1 MLNEHQTK
9 YSIFTLF
16 MMSVYMCMHAEVFV
30 SLAVRNHFKFTCHLL
45 RAQCFTEEKKSL
57 QPSVIVLKLFL
68 LS

>member
-1 MLNEHQTK
+1 
-9 YSIFTLF
+9 
-16 MMSVYMCMHAEVFV
+16 MMSVCMCMHAEVFV